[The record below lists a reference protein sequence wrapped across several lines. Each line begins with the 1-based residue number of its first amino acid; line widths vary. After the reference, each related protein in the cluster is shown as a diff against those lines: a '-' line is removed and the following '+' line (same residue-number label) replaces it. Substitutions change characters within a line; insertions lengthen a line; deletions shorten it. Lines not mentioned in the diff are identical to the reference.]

1 MPPCAGCL
9 LPGSAGDNG
18 ADVVLLGLWEPD
30 VPPIYF
36 SKPHV
41 QQNLVLLYPLNLFK

>member
-30 VPPIYF
+30 VPMCHRFIF
-36 SKPHV
+36 
-41 QQNLVLLYPLNLFK
+41 LNRMFNKIWFCFTL